1 MRPPSIEECLRVTK
15 SAASLATVLALGVFS
30 PPSAAVAEPYVYQDR
45 PVAWIVAQGYSGFS
59 GYPWPGP
66 PFASP
71 IAAPAYGCYVSRTRL
86 RLKGAWRDVEVCF

>member
-1 MRPPSIEECLRVTK
+1 VTK
-15 SAASLATVLALGVFS
+15 SAAALVVVLALCALS
-30 PPSAAVAEPYVYQDR
+30 PPSAVAQPFAYPPN

-71 IAAPAYGCYVSRTRL
+71 IRAPAYGCYVSRTRL
-86 RLKGAWRDVEVCF
+86 RLKGAWREIEVCS